1 MTARETAARLGVKL
15 DTVYAYVS
23 RGVLTA
29 TRQPGSR
36 NSLFDR
42 DEVEQ
47 LARRGR
53 PRRTSRPSALDLI
66 VETGLTTIADQRVRY
81 RGRDACAMART
92 HSFEETAGW
101 LWTGDEEP
109 ENRWQPYPVT
119 IPDVLEHPR
128 DRMRAAVVLA
138 AAAEPFRADLTLPAV
153 TTSARSVIATMVVAA
168 ADRPPARVPRLH
180 LPAGGAPISG
190 SLAGVLCGGLLSRR
204 STKGIVA
211 SVNAALVLLTD
222 HELASS
228 TMAARVAASV
238 RADPFSVV
246 LAGLGSTA
254 GPLHAGAS
262 ALVYPMLVDAAD
274 RGSERAI
281 ARALETHEHLPGF
294 GHPLYP
300 DGDPRG
306 KMLLALLD
314 AEFANSAALSSIHT
328 LRRTAERRTGIIAN
342 IDFALGALCILAGMP
357 VAAGEALFTIA
368 RTAGWIAHAIEE
380 YGEPPLR
387 FRAHAVPRE
396 PRFSADRTALP
407 SGD

>member
-1 MTARETAARLGVKL
+1 
-15 DTVYAYVS
+15 
-23 RGVLTA
+23 
-29 TRQPGSR
+29 
-36 NSLFDR
+36 
-42 DEVEQ
+42 
-47 LARRGR
+47 
-53 PRRTSRPSALDLI
+53 
-66 VETGLTTIADQRVRY
+66 
-81 RGRDACAMART
+81 
-92 HSFEETAGW
+92 
-101 LWTGDEEP
+101 
-109 ENRWQPYPVT
+109 
-119 IPDVLEHPR
+119 
-128 DRMRAAVVLA
+128 MRAAVVLA

-306 KMLLALLD
+306 KMLLALSL
-314 AEFANSAALSSIHT
+314 IH
-328 LRRTAERRTGIIAN
+328 I
-342 IDFALGALCILAGMP
+342 
-357 VAAGEALFTIA
+357 
-368 RTAGWIAHAIEE
+368 
-380 YGEPPLR
+380 
-387 FRAHAVPRE
+387 
-396 PRFSADRTALP
+396 
-407 SGD
+407 